1 METITNV
8 LLRLNGDDA
17 LKNVKQ
23 LTARL
28 DEAVAA
34 KKRLEDSHL
43 NGEEWTKKDI
53 AALKKLN
60 KEISS
65 CQSGLKKA
73 GMSAEE
79 VGNVLSR
86 LDKATL
92 KELKGSLKQL
102 EKAFAN
108 AARGSAEWHDLREK
122 IKAVKAEISAVKDV
136 QSKVTDSGSSIADF
150 GAKWAGV
157 AVVIQAVERALS
169 ALFGRMTASVSAYA
183 ELAEHT
189 ANVSKYTGLAA
200 ADVAELNEAF
210 KRMDTRT
217 SRAALNDLAADAGRL
232 GITAKKDILD
242 FVSAADQINVALG
255 ADLGEGAVK
264 EIGKLAQMFGDA
276 DRMGLKQA
284 MLSTASVINELAQSS
299 SASEGY
305 LMEFTSRLA
314 GVGKQ
319 AGLTQ
324 AQLFAFGSV
333 LDQNKVNVEKGAT
346 AVQNVLTALF
356 SNTDK
361 MATAAGL
368 NVKEFSDLLSRDANE
383 AFLLFISRLNELG
396 GMDKVAPVLKEMNLS
411 GAGVTQM
418 LTTLAANVDAVRQVQ
433 EQATEAYR
441 DGTSAT
447 NEAAKANATAQAQLE
462 KQQKRLEDLR
472 AELGEALLPIQV
484 RLTEAQITLSRA
496 FAAVIPY
503 LTKYGAAIVA
513 LSTYIAAN
521 IALTKVKVAWDTI
534 EAAGWRAKTAL
545 IWANIQ
551 ASAAW
556 KVMTQSVTVAMAAFN
571 VVSALLTSGLA
582 AARVQFVLLRA
593 AMLKSPF
600 GLIALAVTAV
610 SYAVA
615 KMTGLFEDD
624 TAAVKTNTDALGG
637 NKVAAEELQRAQ
649 QRASDN
655 AAKERTRIE
664 LLNAVLHS
672 NASTLRQKREAL
684 EEIQKTIPA
693 YLGHLTT
700 EGRLER
706 DNVSAIQAYIS
717 SLEDKAL
724 AEAMYEE
731 LVEQKKRERAARRN
745 RERKENNVRLVQNQ
759 LDNNPNM
766 TSDKRMMP
774 YVGIVETNDA
784 RLKKEKELEKQTN
797 ALTEAQ
803 KRENEEVA
811 KSNELSREYLRLRE
825 KTGDKSL
832 SSSPMNGTGST
843 PTGGGGGGTG
853 NTNTE
858 PTPAQKVAAEYEQ
871 RRLAEDFAYATGL
884 KSYLGYQAA
893 LSRLEREE
901 SAAKV
906 EAFAKGTAE
915 RVKAERDYYAVL
927 RRQRSEQNTRTI
939 AELKEA
945 EEKETRAAKEQY
957 ARGVISEEQ
966 YQERLSLIRN
976 RYASKRVKAYE
987 ASGDA
992 ETAAKERA
1000 AAEELAAQD
1009 QLARR
1014 QAYAQ
1019 KVAQL
1024 EADYSKKTLEEKKAQ
1039 ELALLEEL
1047 LAAKVITEE
1056 QAAQFRKEINEKYR
1070 SEQEAANKSA
1080 ADKEKQTQDELKQKR
1095 KEAYDIGTP
1104 TEQFSSSVATFA
1116 LNLQNLFDKIKA
1128 GKATWA
1134 DFANVGISALS
1145 AITAMMQSVSQLWAA
1160 QQELELKQVEKKYE
1174 RQIALAGSNSKRAKR
1189 LEEKKKKEEAAIKN
1203 KYQKKQN
1210 KIALATAV
1218 IQTAQNA
1225 LMAYGSLAWI
1235 PTVGPVLGAIA
1246 AAAAL
1251 AAGAIQIATIKK
1263 QQAAQGEFYVGG
1275 YTGGTRYR
1283 REAGVVHEG
1292 EFVANHLAVN
1302 NPALR
1307 PVLNLIDSAQ
1317 RSNTVAAL
1325 TAEDVSRAVAAPILT
1340 TAAAQQTAAVTT
1352 SSLASPATD
1361 PATRRAIEQ
1370 LNQHLAE
1377 GIHASVSIDGRD
1389 GFARQWKRWQKL
1401 NGE

>member
-108 AARGSAEWHDLREK
+108 AARGSAEWHALREK
-122 IKAVKAEISAVKDV
+122 ITAVKAEISAVKDV

-169 ALFGRMTASVSAYA
+169 ALFGKMTASVSAYA

-200 ADVAELNEAF
+200 EDVAELNEAF
-210 KRMDTRT
+210 KMMDTRT

-255 ADLGEGAVK
+255 EDLGEGAVK

-356 SNTDK
+356 ANTDK
-361 MATAAGL
+361 MAAAAGL

-496 FAAVIPY
+496 FVAVIPY

-521 IALTKVKVAWDTI
+521 IALTKVKVAWDAI

-545 IWANIQ
+545 IWSNIQ

-624 TAAVKTNTDALGG
+624 TAAVKTNTEALGN

-706 DNVSAIQAYIS
+706 DNVSAIQSYIS

-759 LDNNPNM
+759 LDNNPTM
-766 TSDKRMMP
+766 QSDKRMMP

-784 RLKKEKELEKQTN
+784 RVKKEKELTKQTN

-832 SSSPMNGTGST
+832 ASSPMNGTVST

-858 PTPAQKVAAEYEQ
+858 PTPAQKVAAQFEQ
-871 RRLAEDFAYATGL
+871 LRLAEDFAYATGL

-893 LSRLEREE
+893 LARLEREE
-901 SAAKV
+901 AAAKV
-906 EAFAKGTAE
+906 EAFAEGTAE

-939 AELKEA
+939 AELKAA
-945 EEKETRAAKEQY
+945 EEKETRIAKEQY
-957 ARGVISEEQ
+957 ARGEISEEQ
-966 YQERLSLIRN
+966 YQERIALIRN
-976 RYASKRVKAYE
+976 RYASERVKAYK

-992 ETAAKERA
+992 EAAAKERA

-1056 QAAQFRKEINEKYR
+1056 QAAQFRKEIEEKYR
-1070 SEQEAANKSA
+1070 KEQEAANKSA
-1080 ADKEKQTQDELKQKR
+1080 ADKEKQQQDELKQKR
-1095 KEAYDIGTP
+1095 KEAYDIGMP
-1104 TEQFSSSVATFA
+1104 TDPLSASVV
-1116 LNLQNLFDKIKA
+1116 NLAQNISDLFQKIKE

-1134 DFANVGISALS
+1134 DFAKVGVSALS
-1145 AITAMMQSVSQLWAA
+1145 VITAAMQSVSQLWAA

-1174 RQIALAGSNSKRAKR
+1174 RQIKLAGSNSKRAKR

-1292 EFVANHLAVN
+1292 EFVANHLAVQ

-1361 PATRRAIEQ
+1361 TATRRAIEQ
-1370 LNQHLAE
+1370 LNRQLAE

-1389 GFARQWKRWQKL
+1389 GFARQWRRWQKL

>member
-92 KELKGSLKQL
+92 KELKGSLRQL

-108 AARGSAEWHDLREK
+108 AARGSAEWNTLREK
-122 IKAVKAEISAVKDV
+122 ITAVKAEISAVKDV
-136 QSKVTDSGSSIADF
+136 QRKVTDSGSSIADF

-169 ALFGRMTASVSAYA
+169 ALFGKMTASVSAYA

-200 ADVAELNEAF
+200 EDVAELNEAF
-210 KRMDTRT
+210 KKMDTRT

-255 ADLGEGAVK
+255 EDLGEGAVK

-319 AGLTQ
+319 AGMTQ

-356 SNTDK
+356 AKTDK

-496 FAAVIPY
+496 FAAIIPY

-521 IALTKVKVAWDTI
+521 IALTKVKVAWDAI

-545 IWANIQ
+545 IWSNIQ

-624 TAAVKTNTDALGG
+624 TDAVNTNTDALGS

-693 YLGHLTT
+693 YLGHLTK

-706 DNVSAIQAYIS
+706 DNVAAIQSYIDK
-717 SLEDKAL
+717 LEDKAL

-803 KRENEEVA
+803 KKENEEVA

-832 SSSPMNGTGST
+832 TSSPMSGTVST

-858 PTPAQKVAAEYEQ
+858 PTPAQKVAAKYEQ
-871 RRLAEDFAYATGL
+871 LRLAEDFAYATGL

-893 LSRLEREE
+893 LARLEREE
-901 SAAKV
+901 AAAKV
-906 EAFAKGTAE
+906 EAFEKGTAE

-939 AELKEA
+939 AELKAA

-957 ARGVISEEQ
+957 ARGELSEEQ
-966 YQERLSLIRN
+966 YQERIALIRN
-976 RYASKRVKAYE
+976 RYTSERVKAYK

-992 ETAAKERA
+992 EAAAKERA

-1024 EADYSKKTLEEKKAQ
+1024 EADYNKKTLEEKKAQ

-1056 QAAQFRKEINEKYR
+1056 QAAQFRKEIEEKYR
-1070 SEQEAANKSA
+1070 KEQEAANKSA

-1095 KEAYDIGTP
+1095 KEAYDIGMP

-1134 DFANVGISALS
+1134 DFASVGIGALS

-1174 RQIALAGSNSKRAKR
+1174 RQIRLAGSNSKRAKR

-1292 EFVANHLAVN
+1292 EFVANHLAVK

-1352 SSLASPATD
+1352 SSLAAPATD

-1370 LNQHLAE
+1370 LNQQLAE

-1389 GFARQWKRWQKL
+1389 GFARQWRRWQKL